1 MKGLLIATMLFSGG
15 GAAAMQNEDVA
26 NTVNSKANEV
36 IYSAQKM
43 FRGSQIENVK
53 ENGIPYPS
61 EEYLSTLTEEQ
72 QLVIISRIDVINATY
87 DWSNMADEEIQ
98 AALDLVKEEL
108 HNLYLELGIEGPM
121 VQTREQ
127 ARKGNRHGGG
137 GHNGGTPPYGDG
149 TQDEDITDEDLPDSN
164 DTA

>member
-1 MKGLLIATMLFSGG
+1 MKGLLIATMLFSGS

-72 QLVIISRIDVINATY
+72 QLAIISRIDVINATY
-87 DWSNMADEEIQ
+87 NWSNMADEEIQ
-98 AALDLVKEEL
+98 AALDLVKDEL
-108 HNLYLELGIEGPM
+108 HNLYLELEIEGPIL
-121 VQTREQ
+121 QTREQ

-149 TQDEDITDEDLPDSN
+149 TQDEDSTDEDLPDSN